1 MNFRERLKQPEPIVI
16 DGAMGT
22 ILFQKV
28 PGYAGSFELLN
39 VDQPAVLEDIHAL
52 YFDAGSDMVET
63 NTFGGS
69 LIKLAEFNLADRC
82 EEINEAGAALAR
94 RVADR
99 YGKYVGA
106 SVGPTGKLIE
116 PMGETPAEEIYESYA
131 AQMRGLARG
140 GADAIVIETMNDIQE
155 AKLALLAAKDH
166 TELPV
171 ICSMT
176 FEENGKTMTGT
187 DMLTG
192 FATLSAY
199 GADVV
204 GANCSMGP
212 DGMVD
217 IWQKSI
223 DEIKQIGV
231 DFSVWSN
238 AGLPEM
244 EDGKAV
250 YRLSPEKFAEYSLEF
265 ARMGV
270 RIIGGCCGTTPDHIR
285 ALAGKLKEVSLPPT
299 PSEKSYRFLTS
310 RSKAHDMGSH
320 HGLLVLGERLNPSAR
335 KKFAADLKE
344 GKQDFLREESRKQV
358 KEGAHVLDINVGLP
372 GIDEIAAM
380 HRSIAT
386 LSNTVDVPLMVDS
399 DNPEVLE
406 KALMTFPGIPIVNSI
421 NGKQKSIDTVL
432 PLIKRFGCYVVA
444 LCLDDDGIHQDA
456 DKRIAAGDRLVS
468 ILESEGI
475 LRNRIIIDPL
485 MLAESAEPGA
495 AMETLKVVKHFTSKG
510 IKTSVGL
517 SNISFGLPQRKHI
530 NNMFLSMAVEKGLS
544 AAIVN
549 PTTIKLI
556 ESPSEEEILAK
567 NFLTGK
573 DPDAAAYIAHFKDQ
587 TAAGPVQPQKETGP
601 VNIIESI
608 FNLVVEG
615 NVDAIEE
622 ELSEALKDY
631 SPSEIMDDGL
641 LKALEKV
648 GDLYSTG
655 EYFLPQMIASANT
668 MKKGFLKLKPLL
680 SGDSSEKTGTV
691 VICTVK
697 GDIHDIGK
705 NIVAMMMENHGFE
718 VHDLG
723 KDIPSEE
730 IIKKAVEVNSDI
742 ICLSSLLTTTMGEMK
757 TVRESLDRE
766 GINIPVM
773 IGGAVVNEEYAASI
787 GAHYSKDAV
796 EGVNRAKEL
805 ITQQK

>member
-1 MNFRERLKQPEPIVI
+1 MNFRDRLKTPRPIIV

-22 ILFQKV
+22 LLFQKI

-39 VDQPAVLEDIHAL
+39 VEQPKLLEEIHEL
-52 YFDAGSDMVET
+52 YFEAGTDIVET

-69 LIKLAEFNLADRC
+69 SIKLEEFNLAQRC

-99 YGKYVGA
+99 YGKYVGG
-106 SVGPTGKLIE
+106 SVGPTGTLIE
-116 PMGETPAEEIYESYA
+116 PMGETPPEVIYEAYA
-131 AQMRGLARG
+131 AQMRGLERG
-140 GADAIVIETMNDIQE
+140 GADAIIIETMNDIQE
-155 AKLALLAAKDH
+155 AKLALLAAKDQ
-166 TELPV
+166 TKLPV

-192 FATLSAY
+192 FATLSAL

-212 DGMVD
+212 DGMVT
-217 IWQKSI
+217 IWKESI
-223 DEIKQIGV
+223 DAIRELGIN
-231 DFSVWSN
+231 FSVWSN

-244 EDGKAV
+244 VDGEAV
-250 YRLSPEKFAEYSLEF
+250 YSLTPDRFAELSLEF
-265 ARMGV
+265 ANLGV
-270 RIIGGCCGTTPDHIR
+270 RVIGGCCGTTPEHIR
-285 ALAGKLKEVSLPPT
+285 ALGNKLKEVNLPPA
-299 PSEKSYRFLTS
+299 PAEKSYRFLTS
-310 RSKAHDMGSH
+310 RSKTTDMGGRSE
-320 HGLLVLGERLNPSAR
+320 LIVLGERLNPSAR

-344 GKQDFLREESRKQV
+344 EKQDFLREESRKQV

-372 GIDEIAAM
+372 GIDEIGAM

-386 LSNTVDVPLMVDS
+386 LSNTVDVPLMIDS
-399 DNPEVLE
+399 DNPQVLE

-444 LCLDDDGIHQDA
+444 LCLDDSGIHQDA
-456 DKRIAAGDRLVS
+456 EKRIAAGDRLVG
-468 ILESEGI
+468 ILEAEGI
-475 LRNRIIIDPL
+475 HHDRILVDPL

-495 AMETLKVVKHFTSKG
+495 AMETLKVVKHFSNKG
-510 IKTSVGL
+510 IKTSLGI

-530 NNMFLSMAVEKGLS
+530 NNMFLSMAVKEGLS

-549 PTTIKLI
+549 PTTLAFIDEPTDEEKL
-556 ESPSEEEILAK
+556 ARD
-567 NFLTGK
+567 FLTGA
-573 DPDAAAYIAHFKDQ
+573 DHDAVNYIAHFKDQ
-587 TAAGPVQPQKETGP
+587 APVTAVEKTSGPVD
-601 VNIIESI
+601 IIDEI
-608 FNLVVEG
+608 FTMVVEG
-615 NVDAIEE
+615 NVDAIEAAI
-622 ELSEALKDY
+622 EAALPDKT
-631 SPSEIMDDGL
+631 PQEIMDNGL

-648 GDLYSTG
+648 GELYSTG

-668 MKKGFLKLKPLL
+668 MKKGFLRLKPLL
-680 SGDSSEKTGTV
+680 AEGGGERLGTV

-723 KDIPSEE
+723 KDVAAEE
-730 IIKKAVEVNSDI
+730 IIKTAKEVKGDI

-757 TVRESLDRE
+757 RVTEILESEKID
-766 GINIPVM
+766 IPVM
-773 IGGAVVNEEYAASI
+773 VGGAVVNQEYADSI
-787 GAHYSKDAV
+787 RAHYSKDAV
-796 EGVNRAKEL
+796 EAVNLAK
-805 ITQQK
+805 TFMKV